1 MPDPT
6 FTAEDLTTLLESV
19 GVPRAGARTQ
29 SEVADAQ
36 ITRLLTRISAL
47 TDALRAPSS
56 NDTAR
61 LASRILLDDL
71 GLVSAQFRGT
81 ANTMHASLE
90 AALTDLRAVLS
101 DIDKAG

>member
-6 FTAEDLTTLLESV
+6 FTADDLTTLLESV
-19 GVPRAGARTQ
+19 GVPRAGARIH

-36 ITRLLTRISAL
+36 TTRLLTRISVL
-47 TDALRAPSS
+47 TDASRAPSS

-81 ANTMHASLE
+81 ANTMRASLSG
-90 AALTDLRAVLS
+90 ALNDLRAVLA
-101 DIDKAG
+101 DVDKAG